1 MVVSMAMETQTHLI
15 EAMLTEVLA
24 RLPLRSIARFKTV
37 CKTWKT
43 TLESTYFRRL
53 FVSAHRNSSSSWS
66 LVFVSKEIIGFHGC
80 ETWDLP
86 KSPAS
91 FIPPSLKR
99 FIFGYLS
106 YAASSTTRKRC
117 ISVFL
122 KKIPKDSLHHH
133 RLNCLRRHHHNSFDC
148 CCRSP
153 TYAIIVTPSTAVAAH
168 TPPSRPLRALHQHHH
183 TPPSRPPSTP
193 QSTPPP
199 PHRKLARLKID
210 SVQSTNNDLAC
221 IWRVFI
227 YSSEIGIWSFK
238 KIYSP
243 HHIQNMYYYITL
255 NGTIYISCV
264 SVHGV
269 VLLSHDFYSES
280 NEFRV
285 VKLPEYQSDK
295 KGIRR
300 SLTTSG
306 GFIIFG
312 GYDESW
318 KLLWVIKLPSISV
331 YVPMAMH
338 PFDIGTVYLCSH
350 HDRHL
355 VSCNLRTLNYTIL
368 KDGCQDCFIDQSVC
382 DSFVNGVSD
391 PRSSSYWWNGVS
403 VKFLPLVLPR
413 WMGSVPCPPQA
424 EMIDTILVRLPLRSI
439 ARFKTVCK
447 TWKTTLESTYFRR
460 LFVSVHR
467 NSSSSWSLLL
477 CGTKEI
483 IGFHGC
489 ETWDLPKSPAYFI
502 PPSLKQSYSAYF
514 SYAASSSGLVLIN
527 DSSYSDES
535 YCYVGNPVLKQWIRI
550 PPAPSYSIVLGLVTR
565 VDEDGVL
572 SSFKV
577 IRLASIG
584 IWSFKE
590 IYCPHH
596 IQNMYY
602 YITLNGTIYIS
613 CVSVHGVVLLSHDFY
628 SESNEFRVVKLPE
641 YQSDKK
647 GFTRSLTTS

>member
-1 MVVSMAMETQTHLI
+1 MAMETQTHLI

-106 YAASSTTRKRC
+106 YAASSSGLVL
-117 ISVFL
+117 I
-122 KKIPKDSLHHH
+122 KDSSYSNESYYCYVGNPVLKQWIRIPPAPSYSVVLGLVT
-133 RLNCLRRHHHNSFDC
+133 RLDEDGVVSSFKVI
-148 CCRSP
+148 RI
-153 TYAIIVTPSTAVAAH
+153 A
-168 TPPSRPLRALHQHHH
+168 
-183 TPPSRPPSTP
+183 
-193 QSTPPP
+193 
-199 PHRKLARLKID
+199 

-243 HHIQNMYYYITL
+243 HHNQNMYYYITL
-255 NGTIYISCV
+255 NGTVYFGWV
-264 SVHGV
+264 SVYGV
-269 VLLSHDFYSES
+269 LVAHDFYSES

-306 GFIIFG
+306 GFIMYVTAFYQTEDDVLKIWRLNDD
-312 GYDESW
+312 DESW

-350 HDRHL
+350 HDHHL

-368 KDGCQDCFIDQSVC
+368 KDGYQDCFIDQSV
-382 DSFVNGVSD
+382 
-391 PRSSSYWWNGVS
+391 
-403 VKFLPLVLPR
+403 
-413 WMGSVPCPPQA
+413 
-424 EMIDTILVRLPLRSI
+424 
-439 ARFKTVCK
+439 
-447 TWKTTLESTYFRR
+447 
-460 LFVSVHR
+460 
-467 NSSSSWSLLL
+467 
-477 CGTKEI
+477 
-483 IGFHGC
+483 
-489 ETWDLPKSPAYFI
+489 
-502 PPSLKQSYSAYF
+502 
-514 SYAASSSGLVLIN
+514 
-527 DSSYSDES
+527 
-535 YCYVGNPVLKQWIRI
+535 
-550 PPAPSYSIVLGLVTR
+550 VTA
-565 VDEDGVL
+565 L
-572 SSFKV
+572 
-577 IRLASIG
+577 
-584 IWSFKE
+584 
-590 IYCPHH
+590 
-596 IQNMYY
+596 
-602 YITLNGTIYIS
+602 
-613 CVSVHGVVLLSHDFY
+613 
-628 SESNEFRVVKLPE
+628 
-641 YQSDKK
+641 
-647 GFTRSLTTS
+647 

>member
-1 MVVSMAMETQTHLI
+1 MAMETQTHLI

-117 ISVFL
+117 VLRQKTSDNMNCHKSFDGVARIYRERRKFIGKSSIFSDKPVFSVSSRKILSEFSQNHALSISVFL

-199 PHRKLARLKID
+199 PHRKLARLNSYSNESYCYVGNPVLKQWIRIPPAPSYSVVLGLVTRLDEDGVVSSFKVIRID

-306 GFIIFG
+306 GFIM
-312 GYDESW
+312 
-318 KLLWVIKLPSISV
+318 
-331 YVPMAMH
+331 YVTA
-338 PFDIGTVYLCSH
+338 FYQTED
-350 HDRHL
+350 D
-355 VSCNLRTLNYTIL
+355 
-368 KDGCQDCFIDQSVC
+368 
-382 DSFVNGVSD
+382 
-391 PRSSSYWWNGVS
+391 
-403 VKFLPLVLPR
+403 
-413 WMGSVPCPPQA
+413 
-424 EMIDTILVRLPLRSI
+424 
-439 ARFKTVCK
+439 
-447 TWKTTLESTYFRR
+447 
-460 LFVSVHR
+460 
-467 NSSSSWSLLL
+467 
-477 CGTKEI
+477 
-483 IGFHGC
+483 
-489 ETWDLPKSPAYFI
+489 
-502 PPSLKQSYSAYF
+502 
-514 SYAASSSGLVLIN
+514 
-527 DSSYSDES
+527 
-535 YCYVGNPVLKQWIRI
+535 VLKIW
-550 PPAPSYSIVLGLVTR
+550 
-565 VDEDGVL
+565 
-572 SSFKV
+572 
-577 IRLASIG
+577 RL
-584 IWSFKE
+584 
-590 IYCPHH
+590 
-596 IQNMYY
+596 
-602 YITLNGTIYIS
+602 
-613 CVSVHGVVLLSHDFY
+613 
-628 SESNEFRVVKLPE
+628 
-641 YQSDKK
+641 
-647 GFTRSLTTS
+647 

>member
-1 MVVSMAMETQTHLI
+1 
-15 EAMLTEVLA
+15 MLTEVLA

-106 YAASSTTRKRC
+106 YAASSSGLVL
-117 ISVFL
+117 I
-122 KKIPKDSLHHH
+122 KDSSYSNESYYCYVGNPVLKQWIRIPPAPSYSVVLGLVT
-133 RLNCLRRHHHNSFDC
+133 RLDEDGVVSSFKVI
-148 CCRSP
+148 RI
-153 TYAIIVTPSTAVAAH
+153 A
-168 TPPSRPLRALHQHHH
+168 
-183 TPPSRPPSTP
+183 
-193 QSTPPP
+193 
-199 PHRKLARLKID
+199 

-243 HHIQNMYYYITL
+243 HHNQNMYYYITL
-255 NGTIYISCV
+255 NGTVYFGWV
-264 SVHGV
+264 SVYGV
-269 VLLSHDFYSES
+269 LVAHDFYSES

-306 GFIIFG
+306 GFIMYVTAFYQTEDDVLKIWRLNDD
-312 GYDESW
+312 DESW

-350 HDRHL
+350 HDHHL

-368 KDGCQDCFIDQSVC
+368 KDGYQDCFIDQSV
-382 DSFVNGVSD
+382 
-391 PRSSSYWWNGVS
+391 
-403 VKFLPLVLPR
+403 
-413 WMGSVPCPPQA
+413 
-424 EMIDTILVRLPLRSI
+424 
-439 ARFKTVCK
+439 
-447 TWKTTLESTYFRR
+447 
-460 LFVSVHR
+460 
-467 NSSSSWSLLL
+467 
-477 CGTKEI
+477 
-483 IGFHGC
+483 
-489 ETWDLPKSPAYFI
+489 
-502 PPSLKQSYSAYF
+502 
-514 SYAASSSGLVLIN
+514 
-527 DSSYSDES
+527 
-535 YCYVGNPVLKQWIRI
+535 
-550 PPAPSYSIVLGLVTR
+550 VTA
-565 VDEDGVL
+565 L
-572 SSFKV
+572 
-577 IRLASIG
+577 
-584 IWSFKE
+584 
-590 IYCPHH
+590 
-596 IQNMYY
+596 
-602 YITLNGTIYIS
+602 
-613 CVSVHGVVLLSHDFY
+613 
-628 SESNEFRVVKLPE
+628 
-641 YQSDKK
+641 
-647 GFTRSLTTS
+647 

>member
-1 MVVSMAMETQTHLI
+1 MAMETQTHLI

-106 YAASSTTRKRC
+106 YACSSGL
-117 ISVFL
+117 VL
-122 KKIPKDSLHHH
+122 LKDSSYSNESYCYVGNPVLKQWIRIPPAPSYSVVLGLVT
-133 RLNCLRRHHHNSFDC
+133 RLDEDGVVSSFKVI
-148 CCRSP
+148 RI
-153 TYAIIVTPSTAVAAH
+153 A
-168 TPPSRPLRALHQHHH
+168 
-183 TPPSRPPSTP
+183 
-193 QSTPPP
+193 
-199 PHRKLARLKID
+199 

-306 GFIIFG
+306 GFIMYVTAFYQTEDDVLKIWRLNDD
-312 GYDESW
+312 DESW

-368 KDGCQDCFIDQSVC
+368 KDGYQDCFIDQSVC

-424 EMIDTILVRLPLRSI
+424 EMIDTV
-439 ARFKTVCK
+439 
-447 TWKTTLESTYFRR
+447 
-460 LFVSVHR
+460 
-467 NSSSSWSLLL
+467 SLLSYM
-477 CGTKEI
+477 TSTERTMKKE
-483 IGFHGC
+483 
-489 ETWDLPKSPAYFI
+489 KS
-502 PPSLKQSYSAYF
+502 QR
-514 SYAASSSGLVLIN
+514 
-527 DSSYSDES
+527 
-535 YCYVGNPVLKQWIRI
+535 Q
-550 PPAPSYSIVLGLVTR
+550 
-565 VDEDGVL
+565 
-572 SSFKV
+572 
-577 IRLASIG
+577 
-584 IWSFKE
+584 
-590 IYCPHH
+590 
-596 IQNMYY
+596 
-602 YITLNGTIYIS
+602 
-613 CVSVHGVVLLSHDFY
+613 
-628 SESNEFRVVKLPE
+628 
-641 YQSDKK
+641 
-647 GFTRSLTTS
+647 